1 MYKKILILV
10 IFLCFISVQTS
21 FALSAQSAILID
33 GHTGRVLL
41 EHNAYQKRGMAST
54 TKIMTAIVAI
64 ESGKLNDIVT
74 VSSTAAGVE
83 GSSMW
88 LKSGEKISVESLLY
102 GLMLNSGNDAA
113 TALAE
118 YIGGDIP
125 HFAQMMT
132 NKAQALGLKNT
143 SFTNPHGLDNE
154 NHYTTAYDL
163 AQITRYALNNEKFA
177 EIVSTKTKKVE
188 WADNEWERSLHNHN
202 KMLTMYQGADG
213 VKTGFTKKCG
223 RCLVSSA
230 TRDNL
235 KLIAVTLNAPNDWQD
250 HSEMLDFGFSKYN
263 YKKVISKGDYMKT
276 LPVLNGVT
284 DNISLY
290 ASADVELAI
299 TDKEESSIK
308 TVYNIPENVEAPIEM
323 DEKIGYADVF
333 LGDKLVAKVDL
344 FCGST
349 VSINVQSNFWT
360 KLNYLI
366 LNLLSSFANN
376 I

>member
-1 MYKKILILV
+1 MYNKILILV
-10 IFLCFISVQTS
+10 IFLCFIFVQIS

-33 GHTGRVLL
+33 GHTGKVLL
-41 EHNAYQKRGMAST
+41 EHNSYQKRGMAST
-54 TKIMTAIVAI
+54 TKIMTALVAI
-64 ESGKLNDIVT
+64 ESGKLDDIVT
-74 VSSTAAGVE
+74 VSSTAACVE

-118 YIGGDIP
+118 YVGGDIP

-132 NKAQALGLKNT
+132 NKAKALGLENT
-143 SFTNPHGLDNE
+143 CFANPHGLDNE

-163 AQITRYALNNEKFA
+163 AQITRYALSNKKFA

-188 WADNEWERSLHNHN
+188 WADNEWDRSLRNHN

-235 KLIAVTLNAPNDWQD
+235 QLIAVTLNAPNDWQD
-250 HSEMLDFGFSKYN
+250 HSEMLDFGFSKYK
-263 YKKVISKGDYMKT
+263 YKKVINKGDYMKT
-276 LPVLNGVT
+276 LPVLNGVS
-284 DNISLY
+284 DSISLY

-299 TDKEESSIK
+299 TDKEENSIK
-308 TVYNIPENVEAPIEM
+308 TVYNIPENVTAPIEI
-323 DEKIGYADVF
+323 DQKIGSADVF
-333 LGDKLVAKVDL
+333 LNDKLVAKVDL
-344 FCGST
+344 FCDST

>member
-1 MYKKILILV
+1 MYKKILILA
-10 IFLCFISVQTS
+10 IFVLFMSVQIS
-21 FALSAQSAILID
+21 YALSAQSAILID

-41 EHNAYQKRGMAST
+41 EHNSYQRRGMAST
-54 TKIMTAIVAI
+54 TKIMTALVAI
-64 ESGKLNDIVT
+64 ESGKLSDIVT
-74 VSSTAAGVE
+74 VSNSAANVE

-88 LKSGEKISVESLLY
+88 LKSGEKISVESLLF

-118 YIGGDIP
+118 YIGGDVP
-125 HFAQMMT
+125 KFAEMMT
-132 NKAQALGLKNT
+132 KKAKSLGLENT

-163 AQITRYALNNEKFA
+163 AQITRYALSNKKFA
-177 EIVSTKTKKVE
+177 EIVSSKKKIVE
-188 WADNEWERSLHNHN
+188 WEDNEWGRSLRNHN

-235 KLIAVTLNAPNDWQD
+235 KLIAVTLNAPSDWHD
-250 HSEMLDFGFSKYN
+250 HTGMLDFGFSKYN
-263 YKKVISKGDYMKT
+263 YKKVIGKGDYMKT

-284 DNISLY
+284 DSISLY
-290 ASADVELAI
+290 ANADVELAI
-299 TDKEESSIK
+299 TDKEENSIK
-308 TVYNIPENVEAPIEM
+308 TVYNIPENLVAPIEM
-323 DEKIGYADVF
+323 GQKIGSVDVF
-333 LGDKLVAKVDL
+333 LSDKLVARVDL
-344 FCGST
+344 ISDST
-349 VSINVQSNFWT
+349 VSMNIESNFWT
-360 KLNYLI
+360 KLNYLMQ
-366 LNLLSSFANN
+366 NLLSNFVKH

>member
-1 MYKKILILV
+1 M
-10 IFLCFISVQTS
+10 SVQIS
-21 FALSAQSAILID
+21 YALSAQSAILID

-41 EHNAYQKRGMAST
+41 EHNSYQRRGMAST
-54 TKIMTAIVAI
+54 TKIMTALVAI
-64 ESGKLNDIVT
+64 ESGKLSDIVT
-74 VSSTAAGVE
+74 VSNSAANVE

-88 LKSGEKISVESLLY
+88 LKSGEKISVESLLF

-118 YIGGDIP
+118 YIGGDVP
-125 HFAQMMT
+125 KFAEMMT
-132 NKAQALGLKNT
+132 KKAKSLGLENT

-163 AQITRYALNNEKFA
+163 AQITRYALSNKKFA
-177 EIVSTKTKKVE
+177 EIVSSKKKIVE
-188 WADNEWERSLHNHN
+188 WEDNEWGRSLRNHN

-235 KLIAVTLNAPNDWQD
+235 KLIAVTLNAPSDWHD
-250 HSEMLDFGFSKYN
+250 HTGMLDFGFSKYN
-263 YKKVISKGDYMKT
+263 YKKVIGKGDYMKT

-284 DNISLY
+284 DSISLY
-290 ASADVELAI
+290 ANADVELAI
-299 TDKEESSIK
+299 TDKEENSIK
-308 TVYNIPENVEAPIEM
+308 TVYNIPENLVAPIEM
-323 DEKIGYADVF
+323 GQKIGSVDVF
-333 LGDKLVAKVDL
+333 LSDKLVARVDL
-344 FCGST
+344 ISDST
-349 VSINVQSNFWT
+349 VSMNIESNFWT
-360 KLNYLI
+360 KLNYLMQ
-366 LNLLSSFANN
+366 NLLSNFVKH

>member
-1 MYKKILILV
+1 LYKKILILA
-10 IFLCFISVQTS
+10 IFVLFMSVQIS
-21 FALSAQSAILID
+21 YALSAQSAILID

-41 EHNAYQKRGMAST
+41 EHNSYQRRGMAST
-54 TKIMTAIVAI
+54 TKIMTALVAI
-64 ESGKLNDIVT
+64 ESGKLSDIVT
-74 VSSTAAGVE
+74 VSNSAANVE

-88 LKSGEKISVESLLY
+88 LKSGEKISVESLLF

-118 YIGGDIP
+118 YIGGDVP
-125 HFAQMMT
+125 KFAEMMT
-132 NKAQALGLKNT
+132 KKAKSLGLENT

-163 AQITRYALNNEKFA
+163 AQITRYALSNKKFA
-177 EIVSTKTKKVE
+177 EIVSSKKKIVE
-188 WADNEWERSLHNHN
+188 WEDNEWGRSLRNHN

-235 KLIAVTLNAPNDWQD
+235 KLIAVTLNAPSDWHD
-250 HSEMLDFGFSKYN
+250 HTGMLDFGFSKYN
-263 YKKVISKGDYMKT
+263 YKKVIGKGDYMKT

-284 DNISLY
+284 DSISLY
-290 ASADVELAI
+290 ANADVELAI
-299 TDKEESSIK
+299 TDKEENSIK
-308 TVYNIPENVEAPIEM
+308 TVYNIPENLVAPIEM
-323 DEKIGYADVF
+323 GQKIGSVDVF
-333 LGDKLVAKVDL
+333 LSDKLVARVDL
-344 FCGST
+344 ISDST
-349 VSINVQSNFWT
+349 VSMNIESNFWT
-360 KLNYLI
+360 KLNYLMQ
-366 LNLLSSFANN
+366 NLLSNFVKH